1 MDDISYIRN
10 VHALTAGHSDIEES
24 TQNMLEEELE
34 RAKMT
39 IELISKER
47 DQLIVEK
54 EQENKRMS
62 DRNEEMVEFEI
73 SALKKRL
80 AEAKESGHALRS
92 QLSQTQS
99 EFSNYKRVT
108 DSKLAAQNELKEKLR
123 TKLQRLPKESEYLL
137 LKEKVVLLQQQFLGD
152 EHRTEAVSLPISAS
166 MDMVLNTKMR
176 KLQSELSGLQLDL
189 HSKNEALDRVQSEC
203 DKVKRTNEEQQ
214 ELIRKL
220 ENDLMQKFDS
230 NAQRTDSRSDS
241 FAGHSEDTVTT
252 NHNLY
257 RILNSNSNQADDERK
272 VKEDPSSVAI
282 AIDVDP
288 EDDDQSTDE
297 YASMPLAP
305 SNDSHRRNSKGTRQ
319 SDGRRSSAKEEDSA
333 FLIICQQRDRFRN
346 KAKDLESAKLR
357 LESRMNRLSAENAT
371 LKKEN
376 VELYS
381 KMKFL
386 ESYNVAKRNFT
397 PQSTLSNRKGV
408 KAEEIEMKYEYVL
421 CTIYVF
427 ARL

>member
-1 MDDISYIRN
+1 
-10 VHALTAGHSDIEES
+10 
-24 TQNMLEEELE
+24 
-34 RAKMT
+34 
-39 IELISKER
+39 
-47 DQLIVEK
+47 
-54 EQENKRMS
+54 
-62 DRNEEMVEFEI
+62 
-73 SALKKRL
+73 
-80 AEAKESGHALRS
+80 
-92 QLSQTQS
+92 
-99 EFSNYKRVT
+99 
-108 DSKLAAQNELKEKLR
+108 
-123 TKLQRLPKESEYLL
+123 
-137 LKEKVVLLQQQFLGD
+137 
-152 EHRTEAVSLPISAS
+152 
-166 MDMVLNTKMR
+166 
-176 KLQSELSGLQLDL
+176 
-189 HSKNEALDRVQSEC
+189 
-203 DKVKRTNEEQQ
+203 
-214 ELIRKL
+214 
-220 ENDLMQKFDS
+220 MQKFDS

-288 EDDDQSTDE
+288 EDDQSTDE

-408 KAEEIEMKYEYVL
+408 KAEEIEMKYENLYEMEMNPFNQFRKRQMEHRINNLPWTEWIAFMVGS
-421 CTIYVF
+421 TVMSKRVF
-427 ARL
+427 RAFAVFYSFLLHLLVFFTLFHEYRTHHIFDHHSNELEQPLPVIFGDVADDDAIDPQ